1 MDRATARDGR
11 QRDERAHLALRA
23 RIYTLTSRELVVLQR
38 VVEGRLNKQIAGIS
52 EHAVKHHRTTVT
64 TMLQVRSVGELTR
77 LAQAAGSFDEQAP
90 SFPRGE

>member
-1 MDRATARDGR
+1 VDRAIARDAR

-23 RIYTLTSRELVVLQR
+23 RIDTLTSRELVVLRR

-52 EHAVKHHRTTVT
+52 EHAVKHHLTTGT
-64 TMLQVRSVGELTR
+64 TMLQVRSVAELTR
-77 LAQAAGSFDEQAP
+77 RAQAAALFDEQAP